1 MAHFFSFQMNM
12 LALLWFFPSHCSFH
26 SCFPKMEAAPAF
38 LGKCKTSSSKK
49 QVGFLFHLIHLCVCE
64 LLRASRDPPP
74 RVTPGVQGRK
84 PLTWF
89 PQWVVE
95 LPNGPCVNEEE
106 GVDAEPRDRK
116 GHQASEPYPR
126 KEGLLL
132 RAGVK
137 ASSILARGHRRQA
150 LPRPGP
156 REAVTSG
163 CWCPQ
168 RC

>member
-1 MAHFFSFQMNM
+1 MM
-12 LALLWFFPSHCSFH
+12 
-26 SCFPKMEAAPAF
+26 
-38 LGKCKTSSSKK
+38 
-49 QVGFLFHLIHLCVCE
+49 
-64 LLRASRDPPP
+64 
-74 RVTPGVQGRK
+74 PGVQGRK
-84 PLTWF
+84 PLTWS
-89 PQWVVE
+89 PRWVVD

-137 ASSILARGHRRQA
+137 ASSILGRGHRRQA

-156 REAVTSG
+156 REAVT
-163 CWCPQ
+163 
-168 RC
+168 